1 MYFYG
6 SLLGTR
12 QSAIGQSFPLSLET
26 VSEVFAEVTSV
37 LDNMRPPL
45 IKTFFFFLWR
55 QSNRYCGRIHCVCQ
69 INVAIT
75 SRSCKLKL
83 MLEGTYRFVF
93 TLPYLC
99 FFCIWKLHRN
109 DLFLPCFSEKKIKK
123 NSTKANLT
131 LLFKKTRPNS
141 EVMKSNELRNTQ
153 NRSKST
159 NHKSPNTTFLFSLRR
174 PVRCE
179 GEIRIWLTSQKNPK
193 ANDVFD
199 IAGQV
204 LSETAVVTRAQ
215 FSSRLTF

>member
-12 QSAIGQSFPLSLET
+12 QSAIGQSFPLSLGT

-99 FFCIWKLHRN
+99 FFCIWKLNRN
-109 DLFLPCFSEKKIKK
+109 DLFFPCFSEKKIKK
-123 NSTKANLT
+123 IVLRQILLCFSKKRDRTLKSWKATNLET
-131 LLFKKTRPNS
+131 HKTD
-141 EVMKSNELRNTQ
+141 RNPPITNHQ
-153 NRSKST
+153 NRL
-159 NHKSPNTTFLFSLRR
+159 FLF
-174 PVRCE
+174 P
-179 GEIRIWLTSQKNPK
+179 
-193 ANDVFD
+193 
-199 IAGQV
+199 
-204 LSETAVVTRAQ
+204 
-215 FSSRLTF
+215 

>member
-1 MYFYG
+1 MKSIKQSKTKDFTFAPRTACILG
-6 SLLGTR
+6 SHSGMRIAFTIRNFRRTR

-99 FFCIWKLHRN
+99 FFRIWKLHRN
-109 DLFLPCFSEKKIKK
+109 DLFLPCFSEKKI
-123 NSTKANLT
+123 
-131 LLFKKTRPNS
+131 
-141 EVMKSNELRNTQ
+141 
-153 NRSKST
+153 
-159 NHKSPNTTFLFSLRR
+159 
-174 PVRCE
+174 
-179 GEIRIWLTSQKNPK
+179 
-193 ANDVFD
+193 
-199 IAGQV
+199 
-204 LSETAVVTRAQ
+204 
-215 FSSRLTF
+215 